1 MKKQLLFAGLT
12 ILLSSVTFAQ
22 KKNVT
27 DAILLMRKY
36 NPAGEISANK
46 KIVTDAMN
54 FIDLAAANAETA
66 EDLKMHLYRA
76 QIYYCL
82 NEMSSIESAAL
93 NRPTDATTNASWK
106 ATSIASF
113 KKVLEDPK
121 KTYKAD
127 AETFINMR
135 VELLFNQGIAAYN
148 DKKYEAAAHAFL
160 AASEVKSYLGETF
173 KDAEVNTSLAV
184 NYAVEDFLAAK
195 KYDEAIAFA
204 SDMSE
209 AMPQNIDILISLV
222 NINLQKG
229 DVAATESY
237 INKALALDPSNK
249 QLYYVLGTSYM
260 DKKENDKA
268 TAALQKAIEIDPN
281 YNEALYQLGA
291 HLYNLAVEKRNLTI
305 EMDYKDPK
313 TAIVE
318 KEAMDLFK
326 QALVPLEKYDVLNPS
341 EKEVAIIK
349 ENYKVKFESGNFDS
363 SKLQEAQK
371 YEITSACSILDILY
385 KTNMKIGNIDK
396 AQEYK
401 KRLEALK
408 N

>member
-1 MKKQLLFAGLT
+1 MKKQLLLT
-12 ILLSSVTFAQ
+12 TLSIVLSSVTFAQ

-36 NPAGEISANK
+36 NPTGDITANK
-46 KIVTDAMN
+46 KTVTEAKN
-54 FIDLAAANAETA
+54 FIDLAATNPETA
-66 EDLKMHLYRA
+66 EDFKMHLNRA
-76 QIYYCL
+76 QIYYAL
-82 NEMSSIESAAL
+82 IETATIEAVSS
-93 NRPTDATTNASWK
+93 NVK
-106 ATSIASF
+106 ADEQLLKGYKEVAVASF

-135 VELLFNQGIAAYN
+135 VEMLFNQGIVAYN
-148 DKKYEAAAHAFL
+148 DKKYADAAQAFL
-160 AASEVKSYLGETF
+160 AASEVKSFLGETF

-195 KYDEAIAFA
+195 KYDEAISFA
-204 SDMSE
+204 AGFSA
-209 AMPQNIDILISLV
+209 AMPNNIDILISLV

-229 DVAATESY
+229 DVAATETY
-237 INKALALDPSNK
+237 INKALAIDPSNK

-260 DKKENDKA
+260 DKKENEKA
-268 TAALQKAIEIDPN
+268 TAALQKALEIDPN

-313 TAIVE
+313 TALVE

-326 QALVPLEKYDVLNPS
+326 QALVPLEKYASQN
-341 EKEVAIIK
+341 
-349 ENYKVKFESGNFDS
+349 ENDK
-363 SKLQEAQK
+363 A
-371 YEITSACSILDILY
+371 ILDILY
-385 KTNMKIGNIDK
+385 KTNMKLGNIDK

-401 KRLEALK
+401 KRLDALK

>member
-1 MKKQLLFAGLT
+1 MKKQLVLAGFT
-12 ILLSSVTFAQ
+12 VLLSSVTFAQ

-36 NPAGEISANK
+36 NPAGDLSANK
-46 KIVTDAMN
+46 KTVTDAKN
-54 FIDLAAANAETA
+54 FIDLAAVNPETA
-66 EDLKMHLYRA
+66 EDFKMHLNRA
-76 QIYYCL
+76 QIYFAL
-82 NEMSSIESAAL
+82 IETATIEAAS
-93 NRPTDATTNASWK
+93 TNAPADAAIMKSHK
-106 ATSIASF
+106 EVSMASF

-121 KTYKAD
+121 KTYKTD
-127 AETFINMR
+127 AESFINMR
-135 VELLFNQGIAAYN
+135 VELLFNQGIVAYN
-148 DKKYEAAAHAFL
+148 EKKYTSAAQAFL
-160 AASEVKSYLGETF
+160 AASEVKSYLGESF

-195 KYDEAIAFA
+195 KYDEALAFA
-204 SDMSE
+204 NKMSE

-229 DVAATESY
+229 DVSGTETY
-237 INKALALDPSNK
+237 INKALAIDPSNK

-291 HLYNLAVEKRNLTI
+291 HLYNLAVEKRNLTV

-326 QALVPLEKYDVLNPS
+326 QALVPLEKYASQN
-341 EKEVAIIK
+341 
-349 ENYKVKFESGNFDS
+349 ENDK
-363 SKLQEAQK
+363 A
-371 YEITSACSILDILY
+371 ILDILY
-385 KTNMKIGNIDK
+385 KTNMKLGNIDK

-401 KRLEALK
+401 KRLDALK